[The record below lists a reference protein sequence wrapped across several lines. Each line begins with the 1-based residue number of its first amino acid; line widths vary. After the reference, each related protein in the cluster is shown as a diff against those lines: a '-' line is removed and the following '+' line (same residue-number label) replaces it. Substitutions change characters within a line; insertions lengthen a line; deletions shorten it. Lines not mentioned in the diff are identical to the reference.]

1 MRYITPRK
9 AAEGLGSAHSGT
21 HHHWAMTV
29 SAVALLILTPLFM
42 ITIARAIGLPRE
54 LVLAYFARPF
64 PALITALFVI
74 VGMLHFIKGTRIMID
89 DYFQAMTRKIAII
102 LSVIF
107 GWAVI
112 AAAVYALARMGLGAI
127 VVL

>member
-9 AAEGLGSAHSGT
+9 AAEGLGSAHEGT
-21 HHHWAMTV
+21 QHHWAMTV
-29 SAVALLILTPLFM
+29 TGIALAILTPLFL
-42 ITIARAIGLPRE
+42 IVIARAIGLPRE

-64 PALITALFVI
+64 QALITGFFVI

-89 DYFQAMTRKIAII
+89 DYFQGGVRKGAII
-102 LSVIF
+102 ASVIF

-112 AAAVYALARMGLGAI
+112 ACAVYALVRMGLGAI

>member
-9 AAEGLGSAHSGT
+9 SAAGLGAAHEGT
-21 HHHWAMTV
+21 QHHWYMTV
-29 SAVALLILTPLFM
+29 SAVALAILTPLFM
-42 ITIARAIGLPRE
+42 IVIARAIGLPRE
-54 LVLAYFARPF
+54 LILAYFARPF

-89 DYFQAMTRKIAII
+89 DYFQGAVRKGAII

-112 AAAVYALARMGLGAI
+112 ATAVYALARMGLGAI

>member
-1 MRYITPRK
+1 MRYLTPRK
-9 AAEGLGSAHSGT
+9 TAEGLGSAHEGT
-21 HHHWAMTV
+21 QHHWAMTV
-29 SAVALLILTPLFM
+29 TAVALLILTPLFM

-54 LVLAYFARPF
+54 LVLAYFARPL

-89 DYFQAMTRKIAII
+89 DYFQGRVRKGAII
-102 LSVIF
+102 FSVIF

-112 AAAVYALARMGLGAI
+112 ACAVYALARMGLGAI

>member
-9 AAEGLGSAHSGT
+9 SAEGLGSAHSGT
-21 HHHWAMTV
+21 LHHWQMTV
-29 SAVALLILTPLFM
+29 SAVSLAILTPLFM

-54 LVLAYFARPF
+54 LVLAYFARPL
-64 PALITALFVI
+64 PALITAMFVI
-74 VGMLHFIKGTRIMID
+74 VGMVHFIKGTRIMID
-89 DYFQAMTRKIAII
+89 DYFQGCTRKAAII
-102 LSVIF
+102 ISVIF

-112 AAAVYALARMGLGAI
+112 ATAVYALVRMGLGAI

>member
-21 HHHWAMTV
+21 QHHWAMTV
-29 SAVALLILTPLFM
+29 TGVALAILTPLFM
-42 ITIARAIGLPRE
+42 IVIARAIGLPRE
-54 LVLAYFARPF
+54 LVLAYFGRPF
-64 PALITALFVI
+64 QALITGFFII

-89 DYFQAMTRKIAII
+89 DYFQGGVRKAAVII
-102 LSVIF
+102 SVIF

-112 AAAVYALARMGLGAI
+112 ALTVYALARMGLGAI

>member
-9 AAEGLGSAHSGT
+9 AAEGLGSAHEGT
-21 HHHWAMTV
+21 QHHWAMTV
-29 SAVALLILTPLFM
+29 SAVALTVLTPLFM
-42 ITIARAIGLPRE
+42 IVIARAIGLPHE
-54 LVLAYFARPF
+54 QFLAYFGRPF

-74 VGMLHFIKGTRIMID
+74 VGMVHFIKGTRIMID
-89 DYFQAMTRKIAII
+89 DYFQGGTRKAAII
-102 LSVIF
+102 FSVIF

-127 VVL
+127 VVV